1 MSKRILY
8 LNPNEPHNLIL
19 VCPAYSGADRL
30 ERDTDEDV
38 LRKAIDR
45 LKEVGKIDGGTAL
58 HVVEE
63 AEIPEDHTL
72 FNAWVWDNGI
82 KIDQAKAKRLGLT

>member
-30 ERDTDEDV
+30 ERDTDDDV
-38 LRKAIDR
+38 LKKAMRR
-45 LKEVGKIDGGTAL
+45 LHEIGKIDDETVL

-63 AEIPEDHTL
+63 SEIPEDHAL
-72 FNAWVWDNGI
+72 FNAWYWDDGI
-82 KIDQAKAKRLGLT
+82 KVDQGKAKRLGLT

>member
-8 LNPNEPHNLIL
+8 LNPDEPHNLIL
-19 VCPAYSGADRL
+19 VCPAYTSPDRL

-38 LRKAIDR
+38 LRKAVGR
-45 LKEVGKIDGGTAL
+45 LKEVGKIDEETAL

-63 AEIPEDHTL
+63 AEIPKDHTL
-72 FNAWVWDNGI
+72 FNAWYWDNGI
-82 KIDQAKAKRLGLT
+82 KIDEAKAKRLGLA